1 MENKVIIFYHRVDYD
16 GLFSC
21 AIVEHYVRKEL
32 GIQEVITKGWTYGD
46 PRPSLPELKEGE
58 SCLVFL
64 VDISFPPEDMLSL
77 KNLGGYKVVWIDH
90 HISAIDSS
98 KELGY
103 DDLEGVRRLGVGA
116 CELCWNYL
124 YNNITAPKSIRL
136 ISAYDVWNKD
146 RFSWDKET
154 VAFQLGL
161 KTQYGVVYNSINQVF
176 EKLIEKDSRLTADII
191 ESGKTIN
198 TYNQKRHKT
207 AVGTYGFP
215 VLVAGKY
222 RGICMLTSEFGSQ
235 QFNSVINNYDI
246 TICVNK
252 RDVAEGRP
260 FAISMY
266 SENETG
272 LNLADYMK
280 ENFCGGG
287 HRTAAGGS
295 MTRDQF
301 LQLIDT
307 HTI

>member
-1 MENKVIIFYHRVDYD
+1 MENRAIIFYHRVDYD

-21 AIVEHYVRKEL
+21 ATVEHYVRKEL

-46 PRPSLPELKEGE
+46 PRPSLPEIKENE

-77 KNLGGYKVVWIDH
+77 KGLGGYKVVWIDH

-124 YNNITAPKSIRL
+124 YNNENTPKSIRL
-136 ISAYDVWNKD
+136 ISAYDVWNKE

-176 EKLIEKDSRLTADII
+176 EKLIEKNSKLTADII
-191 ESGKTIN
+191 ESGKVIN

-266 SENETG
+266 SESETG
-272 LNLADYMK
+272 LSLADYMK

-287 HRTAAGGS
+287 HKTAAGGS